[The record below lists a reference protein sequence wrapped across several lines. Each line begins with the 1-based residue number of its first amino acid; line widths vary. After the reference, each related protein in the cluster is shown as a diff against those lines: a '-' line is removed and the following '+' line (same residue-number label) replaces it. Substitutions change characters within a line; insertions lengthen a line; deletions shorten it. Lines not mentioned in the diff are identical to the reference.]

1 LRNLQPGTGG
11 ELQLTDG
18 IAALLKQEAVLS
30 YQFEGTRYDC
40 GSKQGYLQATVQFAL
55 KHPEV
60 KEEFS
65 EFLRNMAFDDKL
77 QEHAVVSPT
86 VTSASHT
93 VIYM

>member
-1 LRNLQPGTGG
+1 LRPGAGG

-18 IAALLKQEAVLS
+18 IAVLLEQEAVMS
-30 YQFEGTRYDC
+30 YQFEGKRYDC

-60 KEEFS
+60 KEEFRTFLQNIPLDLAS
-65 EFLRNMAFDDKL
+65 EF
-77 QEHAVVSPT
+77 EGIHPGT
-86 VTSASHT
+86 PSAAPT